1 MTLWLPNFLYML
13 YMYIS
18 RNLDHCPLGPQFKKK
33 KQYLYCSM
41 VSPQKQEKIFFF
53 FEVNKFLNSS
63 VAAMF
68 KVWITL
74 RSAAN

>member
-1 MTLWLPNFLYML
+1 
-13 YMYIS
+13 
-18 RNLDHCPLGPQFKKK
+18 
-33 KQYLYCSM
+33 M